1 VRIDT
6 VFPLQGLCHGLGWN
20 ARIAARLPPL
30 LWLACPSEYLER
42 SVAPYWLDAPSLVLV
57 LRTDL

>member
-6 VFPLQGLCHGLGWN
+6 VFPLQGLCHGQGWN
-20 ARIAARLPPL
+20 TRIAARIPPL
-30 LWLACPSEYLER
+30 LRLACPSEYLEQP
-42 SVAPYWLDAPSLVLV
+42 VVPYWLSTPSMVLV